1 MAVHL
6 IKHTAPCACVV
17 WRRKWWPHYFPLWCV
32 HVVLVSVCVHRDLF
46 YYERLTSRLSPTERL
61 TQSRLHKSHA
71 AQLHRWHAHNVPRM
85 NLLAC
90 WVHVVHTERV
100 LNTLG
105 RCIVHFALISFAAC
119 SMCIRVF
126 RMPCEYI
133 YRNILWIQMKLLFCD
148 SYTLITDMRYPI
160 QEQHSRAPR
169 VFMHINKTVSILL

>member
-32 HVVLVSVCVHRDLF
+32 HVVLVSVCAPRFILLWASDIAP
-46 YYERLTSRLSPTERL
+46 LTDRATHTIATSQISRCSTSPVTCSQCPENEFISMLGARC
-61 TQSRLHKSHA
+61 THGESIEH
-71 AQLHRWHAHNVPRM
+71 
-85 NLLAC
+85 
-90 WVHVVHTERV
+90 
-100 LNTLG
+100 TLG

-126 RMPCEYI
+126 WMPCEYI